1 MGLPTFHAMGMLL
14 QLSYPLSTGNEVVV
28 YTPQFPAPPVVP
40 HPQNIYEV
48 ALTTGCTALLAL
60 PSFVEVRRRHC
71 LVYSVAHMQFHVLGM
86 VPL

>member
-1 MGLPTFHAMGMLL
+1 MSIDVFGSTQGLRFGAMGLPTFHAMGMLL

-60 PSFVEVRRRHC
+60 PSFVEVRNR
-71 LVYSVAHMQFHVLGM
+71 Y
-86 VPL
+86 